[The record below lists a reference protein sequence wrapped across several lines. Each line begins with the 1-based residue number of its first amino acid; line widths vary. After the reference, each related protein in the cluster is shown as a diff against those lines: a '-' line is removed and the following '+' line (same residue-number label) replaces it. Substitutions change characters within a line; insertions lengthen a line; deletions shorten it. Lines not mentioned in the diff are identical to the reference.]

1 MLFFTLYSA
10 LKYAFSGLTVCVLER
25 QGAVNPWR
33 AMVEVLGEYWG
44 SPTAITGQA
53 DWQLKNINLH
63 EIKF

>member
-1 MLFFTLYSA
+1 MCAGEAGS
-10 LKYAFSGLTVCVLER
+10 SESLESHGR
-25 QGAVNPWR
+25 GF
-33 AMVEVLGEYWG
+33 GEYWG